1 MRLLIKF
8 NLVFLLVFLVGLGAS
23 AYVSWTLLQQNAR
36 DETIQEA
43 RLVLEMALSTRSYT
57 STQIRPLLVEQMQE
71 KFLPQSVPAYS
82 AGAVVDG
89 VRKQFPEYS
98 YREATLNPTNPRNRA
113 VDWEAD
119 IISVFRNSADSKEII
134 AERDTPTGRVL
145 YIARPMRVAEP
156 ACLVCHST
164 ADVAPKS
171 MIDYYGAANGF
182 GWKLNEV
189 IGAQVVAVPTAVP
202 YQRAMKA
209 FQVFVLSLT
218 VVFLGFGIVGNLML
232 WRVVISP
239 VTRLAK
245 LADRVSLGEMDAPEF
260 IVKSRDEIGV
270 LTESFSRM
278 RKGLAQAMKMLEG
291 GS

>member
-1 MRLLIKF
+1 LRLLIKF
-8 NLVFLLVFLVGLGAS
+8 NLVFTLVFLVGLGIS

-36 DETIQEA
+36 EETIQDA
-43 RLVLEMALSTRSYT
+43 RLVLEAALATRSYT
-57 STQIRPLLVEQMQE
+57 SSQIRPLLVAQMEE
-71 KFLPQSVPAYS
+71 KFLPQSVPAYG
-82 AGAVVDG
+82 AGEVLEG
-89 VRKQFPEYS
+89 MRKKFPEYT

-119 IISVFRNSADSKEII
+119 IISVFRNSAESKEII
-134 AERDTPTGRVL
+134 AERDTPSGRVL
-145 YIARPMRVAEP
+145 YIAKPMRITDP

-164 ADVAPKS
+164 VDAAPKS
-171 MIDYYGAANGF
+171 MVDRYGPANGF
-182 GWKLNEV
+182 GWNLNEV
-189 IGAQVVAVPTAVP
+189 IGAQVVAVPMAVP
-202 YQRAMKA
+202 FQRAVKA
-209 FQVFVLSLT
+209 FQVFIISLT
-218 VVFLGFGIVGNLML
+218 AVFLGFGLVGNLML

-278 RKGLAQAMKMLEG
+278 RKGMAQAMKMLEG